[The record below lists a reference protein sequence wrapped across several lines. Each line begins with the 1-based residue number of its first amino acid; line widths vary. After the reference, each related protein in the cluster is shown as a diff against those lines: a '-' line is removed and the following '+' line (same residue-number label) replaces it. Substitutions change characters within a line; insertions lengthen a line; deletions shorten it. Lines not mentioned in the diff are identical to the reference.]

1 MNFLTLNETLTLRDT
16 ATFDDDILNIDKNS
30 EIPNDV
36 YQSCFTV
43 KRPTERFNEG
53 FTKKIAKTRKYAG
66 ELKVSFNH
74 KKDTKTDDLEIHDIK
89 SSKFAKRKSKLKN
102 PKSMVN
108 DVENKYKYIL

>member
-53 FTKKIAKTRKYAG
+53 FTKK
-66 ELKVSFNH
+66 
-74 KKDTKTDDLEIHDIK
+74 
-89 SSKFAKRKSKLKN
+89 
-102 PKSMVN
+102 
-108 DVENKYKYIL
+108 

>member
-1 MNFLTLNETLTLRDT
+1 MNFLTLNETLTIRDT
-16 ATFDDDILNIDKNS
+16 AILNIDKNS

-74 KKDTKTDDLEIHDIK
+74 KKRHKSTKANSH
-89 SSKFAKRKSKLKN
+89 N
-102 PKSMVN
+102 PPTGGGIM
-108 DVENKYKYIL
+108 